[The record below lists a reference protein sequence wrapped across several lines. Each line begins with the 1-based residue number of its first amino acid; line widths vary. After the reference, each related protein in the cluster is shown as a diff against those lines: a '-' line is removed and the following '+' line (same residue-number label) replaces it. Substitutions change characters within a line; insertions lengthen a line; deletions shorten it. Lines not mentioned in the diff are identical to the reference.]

1 MGKNIGIN
9 ALKINLTNTDGGAR
23 HGLRKKMAIA
33 VHSTLN
39 LNLGPKKLRGRT
51 VSMCS
56 H

>member
-39 LNLGPKKLRGRT
+39 LNLGPKKIKRKNGKYG
-51 VSMCS
+51 
-56 H
+56 